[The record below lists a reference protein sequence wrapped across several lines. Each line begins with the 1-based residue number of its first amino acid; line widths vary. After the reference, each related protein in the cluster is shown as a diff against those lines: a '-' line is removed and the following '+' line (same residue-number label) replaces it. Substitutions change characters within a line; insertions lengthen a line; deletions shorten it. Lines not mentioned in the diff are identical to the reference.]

1 MIHIKKIS
9 AADTY
14 PIRLEILRKNIPLPY
29 KFTGDL
35 DNDTFHLGVFQNSK
49 IIAVSSFMK
58 IKNDN
63 FSGEQFQLRGMATL
77 IEFQGLGAGKLMMQ
91 EAFSILK
98 DLNINCLWCNA
109 RLVAVA
115 FYKKAGLQTFGDKFA
130 VPYIGDHYL
139 MFIDLK

>member
-35 DNDTFHLGVFQNSK
+35 DSDTFHLGVFQNSK

-58 IKNDN
+58 VKNNN

-77 IEFQGLGAGKLMMQ
+77 IEFQGLGAGRLMMQ
-91 EAFSILK
+91 EALSILRA
-98 DLNINCLWCNA
+98 LNIDCLWCNA
-109 RLVAVA
+109 RLVAIE
-115 FYKKAGLQTFGDKFA
+115 FYKKAGLQTFGEKFTI
-130 VPYIGDHYL
+130 PYIGDHYL